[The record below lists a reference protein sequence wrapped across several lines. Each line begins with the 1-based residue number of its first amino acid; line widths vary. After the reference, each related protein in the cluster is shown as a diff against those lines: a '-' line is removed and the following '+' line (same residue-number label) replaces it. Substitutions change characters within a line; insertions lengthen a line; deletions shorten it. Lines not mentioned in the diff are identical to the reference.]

1 MAGLT
6 DVGFQSVG
14 LSLVPVSGTPY
25 PGANLISVLLRCHG
39 YTLMDRCSTAS
50 SASRPRCQQVVINNG
65 WVMDRP
71 GRGCRSVRSDPG
83 PGLPKAEIPE
93 VGEKWGRTRASV
105 QVSGGWPASVSTA
118 TSQFVTYHLGVRRML
133 DMSPGENGTDRG
145 MGT

>member
-1 MAGLT
+1 MAGLP

-50 SASRPRCQQVVINNG
+50 SASHPRCQQVVINNG

-93 VGEKWGRTRASV
+93 VGEKWGRTGHSSPAVGPLPFPRPRPILLRITLG
-105 QVSGGWPASVSTA
+105 SGGCLTCL
-118 TSQFVTYHLGVRRML
+118 Q
-133 DMSPGENGTDRG
+133 EK
-145 MGT
+145 MGLT